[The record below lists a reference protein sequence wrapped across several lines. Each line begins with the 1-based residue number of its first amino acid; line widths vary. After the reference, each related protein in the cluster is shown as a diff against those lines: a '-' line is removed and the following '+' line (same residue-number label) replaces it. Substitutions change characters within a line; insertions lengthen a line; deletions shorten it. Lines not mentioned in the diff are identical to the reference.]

1 MKKIIAILLILILG
15 FTFSGYSSIT
25 FMASEADGEITDNP
39 VTEEPIEEKPIEEIE
54 EPPIEENPEEKI
66 ETKTYNYISE
76 TEIARLHLKT
86 DNTCVL
92 ETLDPEG
99 KVYATVNGTYEVLEE
114 NKIEIYVYAE
124 DEKELFGTFV
134 LNEEDM
140 SFDWYEEIVEPPVV
154 DEPEEPTEEKSE
166 LAIWFEDKVMPY
178 LLTFITA
185 FLGTGV
191 VGLILRKLVKTGLSA
206 ANNALATATNKL
218 KLSEESNKI
227 LQEASKVLNST
238 VESKLNDYIEVLERK
253 FNEANQKLIELQ
265 NTLYEE
271 QTKYI
276 EAKNKAIT
284 LSEKLINTFGDD
296 DEKTSQDNNS

>member
-15 FTFSGYSSIT
+15 FTFSGFYSIT
-25 FMASEADGEITDNP
+25 FMAIETDEETIENP
-39 VTEEPIEEKPIEEIE
+39 VIEEPIEDEPIEEIE
-54 EPPIEENPEEKI
+54 EPPIDNPDEKI

-76 TEIARLHLKT
+76 TENARLHLKT

-92 ETLDPEG
+92 EMINADEV
-99 KVYATVNGTYEVLEE
+99 VYATVNGVYEALED
-114 NKIEIYVYAE
+114 NKIEIYVYVE
-124 DEKELFGTFV
+124 EEKELFGTFV

-140 SFDWYEEIVEPPVV
+140 SFDWYEEIEEPPII

-166 LAIWFEDKVMPY
+166 LAVWFEEKVMPY

-227 LQEASKVLNST
+227 LQEASKVLNTT
-238 VESKLNDYIEVLERK
+238 VENKLNDYIVVLETK